1 MNWIDWLVVIASIGF
16 IAGYGIWHT
25 RRVGSATEF
34 LKGGDNRWWSVG
46 LSVMATQASAI
57 TFLSAPGLG
66 YESGLKFAQ
75 FYFGLPL
82 AVWFISRFFID
93 EYYRSRVITAY
104 EYLERIFDLRVRL
117 FTAFLF
123 LLQRG
128 MAAGITI
135 YAPAIVLCVLFGW
148 DLTFTCI
155 VIGLVVIAYTVS
167 GGTRAV
173 SVTHRWQ
180 MGVIFL
186 SLFIVFGILIYR
198 IAQQADIGTLWMAA
212 RLTGRLDVLDWH
224 FDLSTRYTVWSGL
237 LGGFF
242 LSLSYF
248 GTDQSQVQRYLAGT
262 DVRIARRG
270 LYFNALL
277 KIPMQLFILL
287 TGVVVWMYF
296 LSEGQPLVFNPSL
309 RSEIAQISNPK
320 FKQLHSEFDACQSSL
335 KSLLSRKSSKTS
347 PGEVSLL
354 AGELHSIRQQYLQA
368 YTWSTGKEPPKD
380 TNFIFLHF
388 VVYHLPHGLIGL
400 VIVMV
405 LSAAMSSTAGELNAL
420 ATTTMVDYLGRL
432 GWVRH
437 DSRWNLPLTRLVTLL
452 WGLLAIGF
460 SIAASLFDNLI
471 EMVNIIGSLFY
482 GTILG
487 IFLVAF
493 FIRNTNSGFLLGS
506 AIVTQS
512 GILAIHFTKNHLP
525 WLQIEY
531 LWYNL
536 LAAVC
541 LLLANLL
548 KAYSSAARNSDR
560 KTSE

>member
-1 MNWIDWLVVIASIGF
+1 MNWIDWSVIIACIGL

-25 RRVGSATEF
+25 RKVGSLSEF
-34 LKGGDNRWWSVG
+34 LKGGDARWWSVG

-66 YESGLKFAQ
+66 YESGLRFAQ

-93 EYYRSRVITAY
+93 EYYCSRVVTAY
-104 EYLERIFDLRVRL
+104 EYLEKQFDIRIRL
-117 FTAFLF
+117 LASFLF
-123 LLQRG
+123 LVQRG

-148 DLTFTCI
+148 SLSITCI
-155 VIGLVVIAYTVS
+155 VIGVIVIAYTVS

-173 SVTHRWQ
+173 TVTHRWQ

-186 SLFIVFGILIYR
+186 SLFIVAGILLYR
-198 IAQQADIGTLWMAA
+198 ISSATSVGMLLQAAA
-212 RLTGRLDVLDWH
+212 ITGRLDILEWT

-248 GTDQSQVQRYLAGT
+248 GTDQSQVQRYLSGT
-262 DVRIARRG
+262 DVSVSRKG
-270 LYFNALL
+270 LYFNAVV
-277 KIPMQLFILL
+277 KIPMQIFILF
-287 TGVVVWMYF
+287 TGVLVWMFF
-296 LSEGQPLVFNPSL
+296 LLEGQPLLFNPSL
-309 RSEIAQISNPK
+309 RSDADAIHSQHLKNIEETFYSYQDELKEI
-320 FKQLHSEFDACQSSL
+320 LHSNKDVHALEIGTRAQSIQTL
-335 KSLLSRKSSKTS
+335 RDD
-347 PGEVSLL
+347 
-354 AGELHSIRQQYLQA
+354 YLDL
-368 YTWSTGKEPPKD
+368 YKIETGKIPPKD

-388 VVYHLPHGLIGL
+388 VIHYLPHGLIGL
-400 VIVMV
+400 VVVMV

-420 ATTTMVDYLGRL
+420 ATTTMVDYVERL
-432 GWVRH
+432 ALIKHG
-437 DSRWNLPLTRLVTLL
+437 SRSKLLITRMITLF

-493 FIRNTNSGFLLGS
+493 FIKKTSSRFLLIS
-506 AIVTQS
+506 ALAAET
-512 GILAIHFTKNHLP
+512 GILLIHFTKDLFPEWN
-525 WLQIEY
+525 IEY

-536 LAAVC
+536 LAALFIVFANMMKS
-541 LLLANLL
+541 LLNRA
-548 KAYSSAARNSDR
+548 KS
-560 KTSE
+560 

>member
-25 RRVGSATEF
+25 RRVASTVEF
-34 LKGGDNRWWSVG
+34 LKGGDDRWWSVG

-66 YESGLKFAQ
+66 FESGLRFAQ

-93 EYYRSRVITAY
+93 PYYRSRVITAY
-104 EYLERIFDLRVRL
+104 EFLEHRFDLRVRL

-128 MAAGITI
+128 MAAGITV

-148 DLTFTCI
+148 DLATTCI

-167 GGTRAV
+167 GGTKAV

-180 MGVIFL
+180 MGIIFL
-186 SLFIVFGILIYR
+186 SLFIVFGILIVR
-198 IAQQADIGTLWMAA
+198 LSQLTDITLLWQAA
-212 RLTGRLDVLDWH
+212 RGSGRLDVLDWR

-262 DVRIARRG
+262 DVRVARRG
-270 LYFNALL
+270 LYFNAVL

-287 TGVVVWMYF
+287 IGVIVWMFF
-296 LSEGQPLVFNPSL
+296 LVEGQPLVFNPLL
-309 RSEIAQISNPK
+309 RQEVATI
-320 FKQLHSEFDACQSSL
+320 DAPVLQELQGRFEYLQNDLKSSL
-335 KSLLSRKSSKTS
+335 KQKSAISAA
-347 PGEVSLL
+347 EVSYK
-354 AGELHSIRQQYLQA
+354 AHELQSCRNQYLQEFKK
-368 YTWSTGKEPPKD
+368 STGKEPPKD

-388 VVYHLPHGLIGL
+388 VVHYLPHGLIGL

-420 ATTTMVDYLGRL
+420 ATTTMVDYIERL
-432 GWVRH
+432 GISAP
-437 DSRWNLPLTRLVTLL
+437 DSRWKLPLTRLITLL
-452 WGLLAIGF
+452 WGLLAIAF

-487 IFLVAF
+487 VFLVAF
-493 FIRNTNSGFLLGS
+493 FVRKTTSRFLLAT
-506 AIVTQS
+506 AILAQV
-512 GILAIHFTKNHLP
+512 GILVLHFFKDALP
-525 WLQIEY
+525 TLQVEY

-536 LAAVC
+536 FAAVFIY
-541 LLLANLL
+541 LTNA
-548 KAYSSAARNSDR
+548 AYAVLVAKGN
-560 KTSE
+560 